1 MTGCYGFE
9 KGKRVAFEV
18 DGKNDAGG
26 FVCGELVVI
35 ATGTLPR

>member
-1 MTGCYGFE
+1 MVTGCYGFE

-26 FVCGELVVI
+26 LCVGSW
-35 ATGTLPR
+35 